1 MEIHIG
7 VQGTPRELVMDV
19 EMTEDELKKKL
30 RDGLD
35 SGVFELN
42 EDKGRSVMIPSA
54 ALGYVEI
61 ASTETR
67 RVGFGI

>member
-19 EMTEDELKKKL
+19 ETTEDALRQLL
-30 RDGLD
+30 RDSLE
-35 SGVFELN
+35 SGVFELT
-42 EDKGRSVMIPSA
+42 EDKGRSVMIPAS

-61 ASTETR
+61 ASPETR